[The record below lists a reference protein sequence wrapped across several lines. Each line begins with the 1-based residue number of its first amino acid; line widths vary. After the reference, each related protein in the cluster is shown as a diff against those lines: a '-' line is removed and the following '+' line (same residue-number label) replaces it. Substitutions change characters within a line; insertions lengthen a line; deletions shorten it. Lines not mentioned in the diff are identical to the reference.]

1 MFPLPVIAVRLLRL
15 IRSHCD
21 DSLVLVCPLRSM
33 KVSMISRSGLF
44 LVLLQRRNGLP
55 IRFHRKRFAVLVIVI
70 PSVQNVFVTIFVV
83 TGFLQH
89 FMCFVIHALPHTC
102 AADQLLRLF
111 AELIEFLS
119 LVQILY

>member
-33 KVSMISRSGLF
+33 KVSMISRYGLF

-55 IRFHRKRFAVLVIVI
+55 MRFHHKRFAVLVIDI
-70 PSVQNVFVTIFVV
+70 SSVQNVLVTIFVV
-83 TGFLQH
+83 TGFFSAFHVL
-89 FMCFVIHALPHTC
+89 CNT
-102 AADQLLRLF
+102 
-111 AELIEFLS
+111 
-119 LVQILY
+119 